1 MSFWDPLGKMY
12 FKCISKMYFKN
23 HVRNLEDQMKVS
35 LGFSPPLDYTP
46 TAAKIEIFC
55 VKLWMILHVE
65 LQEAKGLPLQV
76 NYTWNNVNFKA
87 TMLKNWQQIFEYVP
101 YK

>member
-1 MSFWDPLGKMY
+1 
-12 FKCISKMYFKN
+12 
-23 HVRNLEDQMKVS
+23 
-35 LGFSPPLDYTP
+35 
-46 TAAKIEIFC
+46 
-55 VKLWMILHVE
+55 MILRVE
-65 LQEAKGLPLQV
+65 LQEANGLPLQI